1 VNTGAYRS
9 VWALGAARRV
19 LLLGTLVRIPLWAGN
34 VVLTLHLVSHLHRS
48 YAQAGLVVTA
58 ATIALAVS
66 APWRGR
72 RVDRLGL
79 RTSVAP
85 CLVVLAACWAVAP
98 FAGYVPLM
106 VLAFVAGLFAV
117 PVFSVVRQA
126 LLCAVPAEQRRA
138 ALSVDAV
145 MVEISFMIGPALGVL
160 LASAMPTPWALF
172 ICQYASIVA
181 GIALWVANPPLTD
194 PVAQAAAD
202 LVDDRQF
209 RVGQIVGLLAMSGAA
224 VLVLTGTEISTVA
237 ALRTWGHSPWIGAE
251 LAVWGLGSAL
261 GGFVY
266 GALHRPIPVAWL
278 LAGLGALSVP
288 AGIAPGP
295 IALGALLFLAGSLC
309 APTVTATVDTLSRAV
324 PDRAR
329 GEALGWHGAA
339 MTAGGAIGAPLTGV
353 AIDHSGWPAGFV
365 VPALVGVVIAAAV
378 ALPMPTRRTQP
389 QLGTA
394 GP

>member
-66 APWRGR
+66 GPWRGR
-72 RVDRLGL
+72 RVDRIGL
-79 RTSVAP
+79 RRSVAP
-85 CLVVLAACWAVAP
+85 CLAVLAACWAIAP
-98 FAGYVPLM
+98 FAGYAPLM

-126 LLCAVPAEQRRA
+126 LLCAVPPEQRRA
-138 ALSVDAV
+138 ALSVDSV

-160 LASAMPTPWALF
+160 LASTMPTPWALF
-172 ICQYASIVA
+172 ICQYASITG
-181 GIALWVANPPLTD
+181 GIALWVANPPLT
-194 PVAQAAAD
+194 AAGEGVTD
-202 LVDDRQF
+202 VLDDRPF
-209 RVGQIVGLLAMSGAA
+209 RASQIVGLLAMSGAA
-224 VLVLTGTEISTVA
+224 VLVLTGTEMSTVA
-237 ALRTWGHSPWIGAE
+237 ALREWGHSPWIGAE

-261 GGFVY
+261 GGLIY
-266 GALHRPIPVAWL
+266 GTLHRGIPVPWL
-278 LAGLGALSVP
+278 LAGLGAVSVP
-288 AGIAPGP
+288 LGVAPGP
-295 IALGALLFLAGSLC
+295 VSLGALLFLAGFCC
-309 APTVTATVDTLSRAV
+309 APTVTATVDTLSHAV

-353 AIDHSGWPAGFV
+353 AIDHAGWQAGFV
-365 VPALVGVVIAAAV
+365 VPALVGVAIAAAV
-378 ALPMPTRRTQP
+378 ARPAPTRRT